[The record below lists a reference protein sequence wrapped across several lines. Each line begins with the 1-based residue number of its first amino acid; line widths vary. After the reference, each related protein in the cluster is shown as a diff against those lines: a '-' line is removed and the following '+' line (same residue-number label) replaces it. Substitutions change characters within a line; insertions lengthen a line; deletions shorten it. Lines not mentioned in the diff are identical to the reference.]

1 MAKKTDLPTLSQLLG
16 QNITYVEQLISVRE
30 REDALNA
37 RKKNFDTLIKS
48 QQELVAQK
56 KSELSETIY
65 RVLSELG
72 NTTDSGYSVVASD
85 AQVSIVVKYT
95 EQFSADHP
103 EYGTDRAN
111 HKLAELNQALQDT
124 HAAVAAEYQPDLE
137 AVDARIAE
145 LQQAR
150 QALEDE
156 LRAVVS
162 EKIEQQ
168 GIPAKIQ
175 QAQLELDALQQ
186 MQRKLGIVIKSNPV
200 YVPTL
205 KLK

>member
-1 MAKKTDLPTLSQLLG
+1 MAKKTDLPSLAQLLG
-16 QNITYVEQLISVRE
+16 PNITYVEQLVSARE
-30 REDALNA
+30 QEDALKA
-37 RKKNFDTLIKS
+37 RLKNFGGLVKA
-48 QQELVAQK
+48 QQQRIEQVK
-56 KSELSETIY
+56 KHVSEAIYTALSK
-65 RVLSELG
+65 VG
-72 NTTDSGYSVVASD
+72 NATDSGYSVVASD
-85 AQVSIVVKYT
+85 AQVSVVVKYT

-111 HKLAELNQALQDT
+111 HKLAALNQAVQDT

-156 LRAVVS
+156 FRAVVS
-162 EKIEQQ
+162 QKLDEQ